1 MADNHQP
8 EAVPNRPSLK
18 PSSHFNN
25 YPLWKAKDFIKSA
38 FQDIV
43 SDELKK
49 FKNLPLKPNDCM
61 EVSSPT
67 AEPNDILWEYD
78 GLHSTYQGECE
89 EILLEMQRIFYEDLR
104 AEPTRKEPEIPVET
118 WEDQEDEYLA
128 NAVYEHMHL
137 NDQTWCPICKRGEL
151 QENCQLIYCTG
162 CELQLSKDDEINVVT
177 LRNRLADVHTEHL
190 DRGCRL
196 KPKFRLETSFGLTA
210 LYIFCQGCSTFEV
223 VI

>member
-137 NDQTWCPICKRGEL
+137 NDQ
-151 QENCQLIYCTG
+151 
-162 CELQLSKDDEINVVT
+162 LSKDDEINVVT